1 MSRILHVAAAADL
14 DACADLDSYAPAAFA
29 TEGFIHC
36 CRPEQL
42 AGVLSR
48 YFRDRDDLQLL
59 ELDRER
65 LGADLVDEDATG
77 SESGSGSGSGELF
90 PHLYARIAWSAVRS
104 RRPLGTDANGVA
116 TS

>member
-65 LGADLVDEDATG
+65 LGADLVDEDGT
-77 SESGSGSGSGELF
+77 GSGELF